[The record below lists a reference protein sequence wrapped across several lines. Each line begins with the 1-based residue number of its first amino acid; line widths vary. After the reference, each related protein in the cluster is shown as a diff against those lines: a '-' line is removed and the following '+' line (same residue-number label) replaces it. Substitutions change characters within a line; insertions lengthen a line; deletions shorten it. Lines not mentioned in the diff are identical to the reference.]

1 MKRIAHLADS
11 HFDTSSRF
19 EECVRLHNWIA
30 DDLERRRPN
39 LILHGGDVFERKSNP
54 DERNAV
60 AALLTRLGKIAPVVI
75 VRGNH
80 DAVGD
85 LALFARLKTDH
96 PIVVVE
102 TAGVVYA
109 ADCAIACLA
118 WPRRAE
124 LLARAGGDVGNEAGN
139 QLAAEALRN
148 VLRGM
153 GDQMGT
159 HYGPRIVLAHA
170 MVRGSVT
177 STGQPLVGCDME
189 LGLEDLGLVGADFVA
204 LGHIHK
210 GQDWEWGGAPIVYP
224 GSPRRTAFGELEA
237 KGYVMIEIAASGTT
251 DKAAVR
257 WEFVEAPAT
266 RMLLAEDEWAPGRS
280 WAFNGLGGDGVAGAE
295 CRFRYT
301 VDADQ
306 REAAKADAETQRRVL
321 LELGAVS
328 VKIEEVVRATT
339 RARTPEIALAV
350 SIEDKLR
357 VLWRAK
363 GIDVG
368 IDREPRLLARLAE
381 LEAA

>member
-1 MKRIAHLADS
+1 MKRIAEIADS
-11 HFDTSSRF
+11 HFCEESRF
-19 EECVRLHNWIA
+19 DECVRLHDWIA
-30 DDLERRRPN
+30 NDIRRRGAD

-54 DERNAV
+54 RERLAV
-60 AALLTRLGKIAPVVI
+60 AKLLTDLAEIAAVVI

-85 LALFARLKTDH
+85 LKLFEQLETKH
-96 PIVVVE
+96 PVVVVE

-109 ADCAIACLA
+109 ADCAVACLG

-124 LLARAGGDVGNEAGN
+124 LMARCNDVLDSEGGN

-153 GDQMGT
+153 GDQIAS
-159 HYGPRIVLAHA
+159 HYGPRILLAHA

-189 LGLEDLGLVGADFVA
+189 IGLDDLALAGADFVA

-210 GQDWEWGGAPIVYP
+210 GQDWAWGKTPIVYP
-224 GSPRRTAFGELEA
+224 GSPRRTAFGEVEE
-237 KGYVMIEIAASGTT
+237 KGYVIVEVESHPHNADA
-251 DKAAVR
+251 KVR
-257 WEFVEAPAT
+257 WERVVAPAT
-266 RMLLAEDEWAPGRS
+266 RMLLAEDEYAPGRS
-280 WAFNGLGGDGVAGAE
+280 WAFNGLGGDGVKGAE

-306 REAAKADAETQRRVL
+306 REAAKAAAEIQRRVL
-321 LELGAVS
+321 LDLGAAS

-339 RARTPEIALAV
+339 RARTPEIATATSL
-350 SIEDKLR
+350 EDKLR

-368 IDREPRLLARLAE
+368 NDREPRLLARLAE